1 MIAERTRR
9 HIARRLAPFLFVLYV
24 LNYLDRVNLGYA
36 ALEMTGDL
44 GFSNAVFG
52 FGAGIFFVGY
62 FLLQIPGTMLTEMW
76 SARKFI
82 GVSLIVWGALA
93 TMTGLIT
100 TAPQFYWIRFF
111 LGAAEA
117 GFFPGVIVYLTHW
130 YRYEDRGKAVALFMI
145 AIPISN
151 MLGAVVAAFLMRVH
165 WFGYAG
171 WRWLLILEGLPAII
185 AGIIA
190 FAYLTDWPKDA
201 QWLPEDERR
210 WITEELAREGEIKT
224 TRKTLSAWQAI
235 RHPQVILLAVIY
247 FCYITNSVGLAV
259 WLPKIVQRIS
269 GLSTFEVTLVSGIPW
284 LAAVPAMLLSAWHSD
299 KTGER
304 RWHAAVPILMV
315 GVGLALS
322 QWAGNNLVVAIAA
335 FSFATMALYA
345 FPSAFWSLPTVFL
358 SGTAAAASIGLIN
371 SVGNLGGF
379 VGPYMIGFL
388 TDRTGTY
395 AAGIY
400 YLMASGVLGGMLV
413 LFLRAGRRVAR

>member
-185 AGIIA
+185 AGIVA

-210 WITEELAREGEIKT
+210 WITEELAREDEIKT